1 MDRSNESL
9 PYAPARDNIRNRPAG
24 AASLNQP
31 QNPYGRPQAP
41 RYEAGPDRQAT
52 GPLYPV
58 QGGMPTSAQ
67 QWPLSDPHAGRG
79 ASVGGNVPLMNGAQR
94 PARTPAPTMPP
105 QAQTQNAAPL
115 QGSSQ
120 RADLSSRTA
129 PLPNLANSTE
139 DPQDRD
145 SNYYLYR
152 LEEIIRNARKMPFS
166 EQVML
171 DRMDLLILIDNI
183 RKSLP
188 DDIRRAQWL
197 LDQNHK
203 LITETRKEA
212 EKIMRDAEQEI
223 AKMVDEH
230 EITEAA
236 RGEARRIMDEAND
249 QSKQAHEEAHSFVD
263 QQLAG
268 LEDELTE
275 MLVYVRK
282 NRSEL
287 A

>member
-9 PYAPARDNIRNRPAG
+9 PYAPARDNVGNRSAL
-24 AASLNQP
+24 ASPLNLP
-31 QNPYGRPQAP
+31 ENPYGRPQSP
-41 RYEAGPDRQAT
+41 YYGGNRDRQAT
-52 GPLYPV
+52 GPFYPV
-58 QGGMPTSAQ
+58 QGGGIGAARQ
-67 QWPLSDPHAGRG
+67 ERPLGDPAGSRG
-79 ASVGGNVPLMNGAQR
+79 AYEGGNMPPAHASQR
-94 PARTPAPTMPP
+94 PIQPPSPSVAP
-105 QAQTQNAAPL
+105 QSH
-115 QGSSQ
+115 GQ
-120 RADLSSRTA
+120 RSGLSSHTA
-129 PLPNLANSTE
+129 PLPNLSGKTE

-152 LEEIIRNARKMPFS
+152 LEETIKNARKMPFS

-197 LDQNHK
+197 LEQNHK

-236 RGEARRIMDEAND
+236 RHEARRIMDEAN
-249 QSKQAHEEAHSFVD
+249 QQNKEAHDEAHSFVD
-263 QQLAG
+263 QQLSR